1 MTEGAFEAMGPDRVG
16 TNDIDALAVK
26 SCWHKNN
33 NLTTDALI

>member
-16 TNDIDALAVK
+16 TNDIIDALARK

-33 NLTTDALI
+33 NSFF